1 MDYKDFYEMML
12 DNITDGIY
20 ILDDRGNY
28 IYANSPYISWLGIN
42 KSTLLSMNVHD
53 FLKSGE
59 IDICISDIVYR
70 EKRRVVMFQDV
81 VMSGIVHKDP
91 FRQLVISSPIF
102 GEEGKVQNI
111 LAVCR
116 PLNSMNDFYYEASA
130 HEMPISHIHA
140 APSSGNGSNA
150 IVAESRAMRDILWQ
164 AAEIANID
172 AAVLIT
178 GESGTGKEV
187 VAQHI
192 HDSGRGKTGEMIS
205 LNCAALPENLLESE
219 LFGYEKGAFTG
230 ALSSGKAG
238 LFEIAS
244 GGTLFLDE
252 INSLPLTLQG
262 KLLRA
267 IETKTVQRI
276 GAIKSKKVDFRLIAA
291 SNENLLEAVAD
302 KRFRADLY
310 YRINVVPI
318 ELPPLRKR
326 QEDIV
331 PLALFFLRRYNEKYN
346 KTKRMTNYTLR
357 AIQAYDWP
365 GNVRELKNFVER
377 SVIMSATDQID
388 ISDIGPVAASHAQR
402 RAADSTE
409 QERLGFFPVK
419 EDLPEQD
426 LPLQEYMDRCE
437 RAYLAQALKKYK
449 TTYAAAEHLRTS
461 QSGIMRRKKKYGL

>member
-1 MDYKDFYEMML
+1 MDFKEFYELML

-28 IYANSPYISWLGIN
+28 IYANSAYIHQLGIN
-42 KSTLLSMNVHD
+42 KNTLMTMNVHD
-53 FLKSGE
+53 FLKNGE

-70 EKRRVVMFQDV
+70 EKRRVVMFQEV
-81 VMSGIVHKDP
+81 VLSKHTVKAP
-91 FRQLVISSPIF
+91 FRYLIISSPIF
-102 GEEGKVQNI
+102 GAEGKVQNI

-116 PLNSMNDFYYEASA
+116 PLDSINDFYHEASNYEVSVA
-130 HEMPISHIHA
+130 HHKVADNLDGANPVI
-140 APSSGNGSNA
+140 
-150 IVAESRAMRDILWQ
+150 AESRAMKDILQQ
-164 AAEIANID
+164 AEEVANID

-192 HDSGRGKTGEMIS
+192 HDLGRRKTGQLVA
-205 LNCAALPENLLESE
+205 LNCAALPESLLESE

-252 INSLPLTLQG
+252 INSLPLSLQG

-267 IETKTVQRI
+267 IETKTIQRI
-276 GAIKSKKVDFRLIAA
+276 GSVKSKKVDFRLVAA
-291 SNENLLEAVAD
+291 ANENLSEAVAE

-318 ELPPLRKR
+318 ELPPLRSRKK
-326 QEDIV
+326 DIV
-331 PLALFFLRRYNEKYN
+331 PLALFFLQRYNEKYN
-346 KTKRMTNYTLR
+346 KTKRMTDYTL
-357 AIQAYDWP
+357 QALQSYDWP

-388 ISDIGPVAASHAQR
+388 ISDIGSVAASHMR
-402 RAADSTE
+402 RRVLESVNQD
-409 QERLGFFPVK
+409 RLDFFPAK
-419 EDLPEQD
+419 DALPEED

-449 TTYAAAEHLRTS
+449 TTYAAAEHLGTS
-461 QSGIMRRKKKYGL
+461 QSGIVRRKKKYGL